1 MFASNKEKIEIA
13 LEDMCKQ
20 LYKNSERTLFKF
32 ISMIIDSFCT
42 SNNTTLD
49 LKGLKEELLLIGIAK
64 FDDINKWD
72 NSRSNIL
79 TPQSEMFH
87 VTPIVSNQITD
98 SHKMDK
104 SHSVKKQVFIVHG
117 HDDKLKTKV
126 ENVLMKLGLEPIVLA
141 RQPNEGDTIIEKFEK
156 NSSKADY
163 AIILLTADDKGK
175 AKNDKKYQLRA
186 RQNVIFEMGY
196 FRAKLGKKNLCYMY
210 EEEVE
215 LPSDIVGIGYVAVK
229 SDDKWQYELAHELQ
243 KCGFNILLDNLL
255 K

>member
-1 MFASNKEKIEIA
+1 
-13 LEDMCKQ
+13 
-20 LYKNSERTLFKF
+20 
-32 ISMIIDSFCT
+32 
-42 SNNTTLD
+42 
-49 LKGLKEELLLIGIAK
+49 
-64 FDDINKWD
+64 
-72 NSRSNIL
+72 
-79 TPQSEMFH
+79 
-87 VTPIVSNQITD
+87 
-98 SHKMDK
+98 
-104 SHSVKKQVFIVHG
+104 
-117 HDDKLKTKV
+117 
-126 ENVLMKLGLEPIVLA
+126 MKLGLEPIVLA

>member
-1 MFASNKEKIEIA
+1 
-13 LEDMCKQ
+13 
-20 LYKNSERTLFKF
+20 
-32 ISMIIDSFCT
+32 
-42 SNNTTLD
+42 
-49 LKGLKEELLLIGIAK
+49 
-64 FDDINKWD
+64 
-72 NSRSNIL
+72 
-79 TPQSEMFH
+79 
-87 VTPIVSNQITD
+87 
-98 SHKMDK
+98 
-104 SHSVKKQVFIVHG
+104 
-117 HDDKLKTKV
+117 
-126 ENVLMKLGLEPIVLA
+126 MKLGLEPIVLA

-163 AIILLTADDKGK
+163 AIILLTANDKGK